1 MKWNQPKREKCV
13 VGSKAEREEPWKLF
27 NIRIQLQDL
36 KFSFLSFNLA
46 LVHLFLTVY
55 LMVMYLL
62 CDYLSELYNF
72 LFDFTGQHS
81 QVIP

>member
-36 KFSFLSFNLA
+36 KFSFLA
-46 LVHLFLTVY
+46 LVHLFLTVS

-72 LFDFTGQHS
+72 LFDLTGWHTP
-81 QVIP
+81 VIP